1 MFKHDAMK
9 MNGEVEIRLQI
20 FLTSVFDEGDGLVLS
35 SDRFI
40 PR

>member
-1 MFKHDAMK
+1 
-9 MNGEVEIRLQI
+9 VEIRLQI

-40 PR
+40 PRWRRAQNKLCLKS